1 MRIMSSLRNS
11 GRSADRSRV
20 SQPRCVA
27 ALGQTI
33 GEAVNDEAGRAK
45 PPTWA
50 GGRMGRL
57 PSGRHEQLCVR
68 LSTAEMQELRRRAT
82 AAGVSPQRYLLEA
95 SLGGGRIPVADRGRR
110 IDEFT
115 HARRQLAGLATN
127 INQLARAGNATGH
140 IPAGT
145 ERAIRD
151 IARVL
156 DLLTRATERV
166 AGTYETSGE

>member
-1 MRIMSSLRNS
+1 MSSLRNS

-33 GEAVNDEAGRAK
+33 GEAVNDEAEREK

-50 GGRMGRL
+50 GGRRGRL
-57 PSGRHEQLCVR
+57 PSGRREQLCVR
-68 LSTAEMQELRRRAT
+68 LSSAEMRELRQRST
-82 AAGVSPQRYLLEA
+82 AAGVSPQRFLLEA
-95 SLGGGRIPVADRGRR
+95 SLGGGRVTVADRGRR

-127 INQLARAGNATGH
+127 INQLARTGNATGH

-166 AGTYETSGE
+166 AGNYEAPSG

>member
-1 MRIMSSLRNS
+1 MSSLRNP
-11 GRSADRSRV
+11 GRPADRSRV

-33 GEAVNDEAGRAK
+33 GEAVNDEAERAK

-50 GGRMGRL
+50 GGRRGRL
-57 PSGRHEQLCVR
+57 PSGRREQLCVR
-68 LSTAEMQELRRRAT
+68 LSAAEMRELRQRST
-82 AAGVSPQRYLLEA
+82 AAGVSPQRFLLEA
-95 SLGGGRIPVADRGRR
+95 SLGGGRVTVADRGRR
-110 IDEFT
+110 LDEFT

-127 INQLARAGNATGH
+127 INQLARTGNTTGH

-156 DLLTRATERV
+156 DLLARASERV
-166 AGTYETSGE
+166 AGPYETPGE